1 MTGDSRE
8 IMEALGDRT
17 RFSIVEA
24 LSRKPMTGDELAES
38 VQRARSTVESHLSV
52 LLRLNLV
59 TRRLEDRTYYY
70 DATPLAR
77 QYAGIAARGAEA
89 MPASPTT
96 AMAAND
102 DADADDDDDTAN
114 KTKADAP
121 AAAPAAATIPDPF
134 MRSFRFRTRLIS
146 IAAAAAIGAIWPPLN
161 ALFSVYILMPA
172 ITLGVLAAVLQRD
185 MKGAL
190 NMAIIASFFTSVVS
204 YFVLEGATLMTI
216 GILFF
221 AVLVIMAAG
230 GLAAFLVTRM
240 LMRRMKPRAKK

>member
-24 LSRKPMTGDELAES
+24 LSRKPMTGDELAEL

-52 LLRLNLV
+52 LLRLKLV

-77 QYAGIAARGAEA
+77 HYAGIAARGAEA
-89 MPASPTT
+89 TPASPATE
-96 AMAAND
+96 A
-102 DADADDDDDTAN
+102 DADADDDKAN
-114 KTKADAP
+114 KTKAG
-121 AAAPAAATIPDPF
+121 AATVAAVPDPL
-134 MRSFRFRTRLIS
+134 MRSFRFRSRLIS

-190 NMAIIASFFTSVVS
+190 NMAIIASFFTSVTS

-221 AVLVIMAAG
+221 AVLAIMAAG

-240 LMRRMKPRAKK
+240 LMRRMNPRAQK

>member
-24 LSRKPMTGDELAES
+24 LSRKPMSGDELAES
-38 VQRARSTVESHLSV
+38 VQKARSTVESHLSV

-59 TRRLEDRTYYY
+59 TRHLEDRTYYY
-70 DATPLAR
+70 TATPLAR
-77 QYAGIAARGAEA
+77 HYAGIAARGADA
-89 MPASPTT
+89 MPATPVM
-96 AMAAND
+96 AM
-102 DADADDDDDTAN
+102 DADDDTTK
-114 KTKADAP
+114 KTKTD
-121 AAAPAAATIPDPF
+121 AATVATVPDPF
-134 MRSFRFRTRLIS
+134 MRSFRFRSHIIS
-146 IAAAAAIGAIWPPLN
+146 IAAAAAIGATWPPLN

-190 NMAIIASFFTSVVS
+190 NMAIFASFFTSVAS

-221 AVLVIMAAG
+221 AALLIMAAG
-230 GLAAFLVTRM
+230 GLAAFMVTRM
-240 LMRRMKPRAKK
+240 LMRRMNSNAKK

>member
-59 TRRLEDRTYYY
+59 TRRIEDRTYYY

-89 MPASPTT
+89 TPASP
-96 AMAAND
+96 AASMAAD
-102 DADADDDDDTAN
+102 SDADGDMAN
-114 KTKADAP
+114 KTKAVAVAVSP
-121 AAAPAAATIPDPF
+121 VPDSF
-134 MRSFRFRTRLIS
+134 TRSFRFRTRLIS

-190 NMAIIASFFTSVVS
+190 NMAIIASFFTSVAS

-221 AVLVIMAAG
+221 AVLAIMAAG

-240 LMRRMKPRAKK
+240 LMRRMNPHAKK

>member
-24 LSRKPMTGDELAES
+24 LSRKPMSGDELAES

-89 MPASPTT
+89 TPAPPAT
-96 AMAAND
+96 AT
-102 DADADDDDDTAN
+102 DADADGDTAD
-114 KTKADAP
+114 KTKADA
-121 AAAPAAATIPDPF
+121 AAVATVPDPF
-134 MRSFRFRTRLIS
+134 MRSFRFRSRLIS

-190 NMAIIASFFTSVVS
+190 NMAIIASFFTSVAS
-204 YFVLEGATLMTI
+204 YFVLEGATPMTI

-221 AVLVIMAAG
+221 AVLAIMAAG

-240 LMRRMKPRAKK
+240 LMRRMNPRAKR

>member
-24 LSRKPMTGDELAES
+24 LSRKPMSGDELAES
-38 VQRARSTVESHLSV
+38 VQKARSTVESHLSV

-59 TRRLEDRTYYY
+59 ARHLEDRTYYY
-70 DATPLAR
+70 NATPLAR
-77 QYAGIAARGAEA
+77 HYAEIAARGADA
-89 MPASPTT
+89 MPATPVM
-96 AMAAND
+96 AM
-102 DADADDDDDTAN
+102 DADDDTTK
-114 KTKADAP
+114 KTKTD
-121 AAAPAAATIPDPF
+121 AATVATVPDPF
-134 MRSFRFRTRLIS
+134 MRSFRFRSHIIS
-146 IAAAAAIGAIWPPLN
+146 IAAAAAIGATWPPLN

-190 NMAIIASFFTSVVS
+190 NMAIIASFFTSVSS

-221 AVLVIMAAG
+221 AVLLIMAAG
-230 GLAAFLVTRM
+230 GLAAFTVTRM
-240 LMRRMKPRAKK
+240 LMRRMNPYAKK

>member
-89 MPASPTT
+89 TPASPAT
-96 AMAAND
+96 AT
-102 DADADDDDDTAN
+102 DADADGDTAN
-114 KTKADAP
+114 KTRADATTV
-121 AAAPAAATIPDPF
+121 ATVPDPF
-134 MRSFRFRTRLIS
+134 MRSFRFRSRLIS

-190 NMAIIASFFTSVVS
+190 NMAIIASFFTSVTS

-221 AVLVIMAAG
+221 AVLAIMAAG
-230 GLAAFLVTRM
+230 GLVAFQLTRM
-240 LMRRMKPRAKK
+240 LMRRMNPHAKK

>member
-24 LSRKPMTGDELAES
+24 LSRKLMTGDELAES

-89 MPASPTT
+89 TPASPAT
-96 AMAAND
+96 AT
-102 DADADDDDDTAN
+102 DADADGDTAN
-114 KTKADAP
+114 KTRADATTV
-121 AAAPAAATIPDPF
+121 ATVPDPF
-134 MRSFRFRTRLIS
+134 MRSFRFRSRLIS

-190 NMAIIASFFTSVVS
+190 NMAIIASFFTSVTS

-221 AVLVIMAAG
+221 AVLAIMAAG
-230 GLAAFLVTRM
+230 GLVAFQLTRM
-240 LMRRMKPRAKK
+240 LMRRMNPHAKK